1 MAGWCPPSSAA
12 ENFTSTPLKPND
24 TKHVQIPDFLE
35 EEDSILEDD
44 DSVLDDNDDTDSLVS
59 PIYHDSYES
68 ESLGE
73 EEGTPTPSEE
83 LESESLSPWQKW
95 LVNKCKEE
103 QVKMKKKIEE
113 AHFLKEKEAKEE
125 MLRQQKKLLE
135 KKKIRDWQQLKREQ
149 ERQDLLLKS
158 TQEETEAR
166 LRAEKQKETEKKAQ
180 QKYKDWMQKKKQE
193 RLEKERKQKEL
204 ETLKEQQEQER
215 RQRADQNFKEWLA
228 KNEQK
233 LKASPKTLQSA
244 PFLLHPSP
252 GFYNPIPW
260 KPIHTPPPEW
270 SPDNKP
276 RHGSQKGRGRSSYDA
291 AFRISQRT
299 YR

>member
-12 ENFTSTPLKPND
+12 ENFSSTPLKPNE
-24 TKHVQIPDFLE
+24 TKDVQIPDFVG
-35 EEDSILEDD
+35 EEDSVLEDD
-44 DSVLDDNDDTDSLVS
+44 DDTYSLVS
-59 PIYHDSYES
+59 PIYHDSYKSDEDDDFT
-68 ESLGE
+68 EEPLGV
-73 EEGTPTPSEE
+73 EGEQTPSEQ
-83 LESESLSPWQKW
+83 LETETLSPWQKW

-103 QVKMKKKIEE
+103 Q

-125 MLRQQKKLLE
+125 MERQKKKILE

-149 ERQDLLLKS
+149 ERQDQLLKS
-158 TQEETEAR
+158 TQEETETR
-166 LRAEKQKETEKKAQ
+166 LRAEKQKETEKRAQ
-180 QKYKDWMQKKKQE
+180 QKYKDWLQKKKQE
-193 RLEKERKQKEL
+193 RLEKEKKQKEL
-204 ETLKEQQEQER
+204 ATLKEEQEQER
-215 RQRADQNFKEWLA
+215 RRKADQNFKEWLA

-233 LKASPKTLQSA
+233 LKASPKTPPSV
-244 PFLLHPSP
+244 PFLLHPPP

-270 SPDNKP
+270 SPDDNP
-276 RHGSQKGRGRSSYDA
+276 RQGSQKGRGRSSYDA